1 METFTHPGKLP
12 RPQDSAKPLMM
23 IESVSAPG
31 WKHAELQT
39 LECAARLVL
48 GLEGGRRV
56 RFFFFFLFFWR
67 WGLGWGSLHWWLR
80 CVCLCLSKMR
90 KHSEPV
96 TACAFTTLNLRP
108 YSLKGAGQAPAN
120 SAQKQKAVCQEH
132 HLLRDIVILMGAR
145 RRCFFFYYYLW
156 LLYKEDTYFVLL
168 LLSFAH
174 FHIQNLVSLAALEVK
189 VKVLACWRYLIVIS
203 TWLHLITFNSHWLIK
218 LWLTTLFEIGKL

>member
-39 LECAARLVL
+39 LECAARLIL

-145 RRCFFFYYYLW
+145 RRCFF
-156 LLYKEDTYFVLL
+156 LL
-168 LLSFAH
+168 LLFMTTVQRGYIFCFTVVVICAFSYSEPCVPGSSWGKSKGFG
-174 FHIQNLVSLAALEVK
+174 LLE
-189 VKVLACWRYLIVIS
+189 I
-203 TWLHLITFNSHWLIK
+203 FNSH
-218 LWLTTLFEIGKL
+218 